1 MTNKFI
7 AGAGS
12 GGKGGGGGSRTP
24 STDEDSLNSRSYG
37 RIVDLISEGEIEGLV
52 EPGFV
57 NPIED
62 AADSFMQS
70 IFLDNTPLQNKD
82 GSFNFDDVIV
92 RRRSGTATQDV
103 IGGFVQASNVIPN
116 PQSNVAVDA
125 TGQTFTITD
134 ESVDSVIFLIS
145 VPQLQKIK
153 NNGDTLGTKF
163 SFKFQRS
170 LANGAFTNIKAGGK
184 VQQVIT
190 GRTPDLYQKQYEFNI
205 SKFTDAN
212 FPIAF
217 KVLRTGTA
225 GDTNLADDQ
234 AFMNADDDDGEP
246 NSDTYISHTS
256 NFFVSSTTL
265 VKEQGK
271 NFNGTFIHDDGS
283 GGGSGKIITITTANN
298 HNLEV
303 GDSIGCEFVPPY
315 NASSNPNQTKNRR
328 MEVTSVINRKKFT
341 CEHNQTK
348 NNSGTVKFGRRFNY
362 PNSALVGL
370 RINAEQF
377 NSVPKRTYLIK
388 GIKVKIPAPYT
399 ANGVTYRPEVD
410 PDNGRIIYPPGY
422 VFQGALGAA
431 QWTTDPAWCLYN
443 LLTSERYGCGDFI
456 KTNQLDRYSFYAAS
470 VYSSE
475 LVSFEDRLNTG
486 VVETIT
492 EPRFSLNVNI
502 QTRQDV
508 FKVVNSLCSVFRA
521 MPLYMAGSIS
531 LIQDREGITPSYL
544 FTYANVTKDGFTYSG
559 SASKTRATVVVVKYF
574 DNELRDAAYEQV
586 LDTEGMLKYG
596 AIVKNINSFGVTSR
610 SQARRLAKWL
620 LTTLA
625 TETDI
630 VSFTTTISAGALITP
645 GQIIEIQDKLKSGV
659 RRGGQITN
667 VETVNGNSRIT
678 VDSVVDMPTLSGNLG
693 GTLTVILPDGQL
705 SERAISHINT
715 TTKKITVAGR
725 FRKKITDDDG
735 HEPFLENTLQENPV
749 YTNKFQNQDPN
760 IGSFWVVETTGTS
773 AAIQSQLYKVVSVE
787 EEDDFTYTV
796 TAVLHNES
804 KYAVV
809 EENETLE
816 HRDVTNLD
824 LVPTSPTG
832 FAVDSTTDPSNPVT
846 YPIEQLYKEKNQVK
860 VRLLIAW
867 KPVIGINRYELRYRK
882 NNTGWRTVE
891 LQDPT
896 YSIDD
901 INVPKT
907 KKNQPQIGFV
917 EYDIRVK
924 SISASGKKSKKPLS
938 LNNKKVR
945 GKNTLPSRVSS
956 DFSASLDPHL
966 GIVLSWTPLEP
977 TFPTFSDLDI
987 RGYKIYEGSYGSGS
1001 LLGEFNATSVVV
1013 PTLPSSGETTK
1024 TYSIKAID
1032 QDGNESNL
1040 ARSASLAISIPRK
1053 PATFTSSYFND
1064 NLVLNWSASVVDG
1077 NRFAIQDYDIFQ
1089 GSTLIATTNATT
1101 LSVPVTWSSA
1111 QTFKVEAR
1119 DIVGN
1124 LSGKKSLAVP
1134 FAKAAAPNISYTYE
1148 GSKIRLSWAKPAE
1161 GATKIKDYIIRS
1173 SADDVTDFDLASNV
1187 DVINSESYL
1196 FEVDHEILNTSTPR
1210 RFFVAARDVNNTVG
1224 DVGRTGA
1231 DPDYPD
1237 VTVTPPPA
1245 PQNLSA
1251 TVVGVS
1257 AFVSWDEVP
1266 KAKNP
1271 SDATKINGLPIAFYK
1286 IYRRNENQTT
1296 PGTVD
1301 FQQNGTSVTEEV
1313 TWSQV
1318 KQKYF
1323 VRAVDINGNEGLL
1336 DDVIFEVVAP
1346 SQVTNFNDEVIDNN
1360 VLLRWTE
1367 SSVGV
1372 GQLPIAFYNIYK
1384 IADGL
1389 TTLVGQKLGTFT
1401 TVFEQVGGTFEYKI
1415 FPINTAG
1422 HQGLSKSV
1430 IAIVDEPPDFILKQD
1445 HVSDLSGTKTNGF
1458 LEGGGIFYCI
1468 DTSRTWK
1475 QHFDPNNN
1483 DTSRTFGVYGGS
1495 TPYALPTL
1503 NSGLYR
1509 ETIDTGA
1516 DIAKTKIEA
1525 TVGFEDGFTVG
1536 NGLSVN
1542 TEIETAEESSPNS
1555 NTPGA
1560 FTSFGQNRN
1569 KVIATQF
1576 RFIRVTHRFEGA
1588 DNDDLAKVNV
1598 VRTKTFL
1605 KQFTDQGN
1613 TTVTL
1618 SDVSGGKLVTFNKTF
1633 IDVDSIT
1640 LQIRGSSSAA
1650 KYAIYDFEDTANP
1663 SDGFRIYLF
1672 DNSGNPVPNSGATS
1686 AVIVDFTVR
1695 GV

>member
-1 MTNKFI
+1 MTDKFI
-7 AGAGS
+7 SGS
-12 GGKGGGGGSRTP
+12 GGGGKGGGGGSRTP

-37 RIVDLISEGEIEGLV
+37 RIVDLISEGQIQGLV
-52 EPGFV
+52 DTGFV
-57 NPIED
+57 NPIDGAE
-62 AADSFMQS
+62 DSFMQS

-92 RRRSGTATQDV
+92 RTRSGTASQSV
-103 IGGFVQASNVIPN
+103 IGGFVQAANVIPN
-116 PQSNVAVDA
+116 PQSNVQIDA
-125 TGQTFTITD
+125 TGQTFPITD
-134 ESVDSVIFLIS
+134 ESVDSIVFLIS

-170 LANGAFTNIKAGGK
+170 LANGAFSDIKAGGK
-184 VQQVIT
+184 VQQEIT

-205 SKFTDAN
+205 SNFSDAN
-212 FPIAF
+212 FPISF
-217 KVLRTGTA
+217 KIVRTGTA
-225 GDTNLADDQ
+225 GDTNLADDT

-256 NFFVSSTTL
+256 AFFVSSTTL

-271 NFNGTFIHDDGS
+271 NFNGTFTHNDGD
-283 GGGSGKIITITTANN
+283 GGNGKIITITTSHN

-328 MEVTSVINRKKFT
+328 MEVASVINRKKFT
-341 CEHNQTK
+341 CEHFQTK
-348 NNSGTVKFGRRFNY
+348 NNSGNVKFGRRFNY

-377 NSVPKRTYLIK
+377 NSVPKRSYFIK
-388 GIKVKIPAPYT
+388 GIKVRIP
-399 ANGVTYRPEVD
+399 NGVTVD
-410 PDNGRIIYPPGY
+410 QDNGRIIYPANY
-422 VFQGALGAA
+422 VYNGSLGAA
-431 QWTTDPAWCLYN
+431 QWTTDPAWCLYD

-521 MPLYMAGSIS
+521 MPLYMSGNIS
-531 LIQDREGITPSYL
+531 LIQDKEGITPSYL
-544 FTYANVTKDGFTYSG
+544 FTYANVTKEGFTYSG
-559 SASKTRATVVVVKYF
+559 SSSKTRATVVVVKYF

-620 LTTLA
+620 LVTLA

-659 RRGGQITN
+659 RRGGQITG
-667 VETVNGNSRIT
+667 VETANGNSRIT
-678 VDSVVDMPTLSGNLG
+678 IDSIADLPVLTGNLG

-705 SERAISHINT
+705 SERAISNINT

-725 FRKKITDDDG
+725 FRKKVADSNGND
-735 HEPFLENTLQENPV
+735 PFLENTLQENPV
-749 YTNKFQNQDPN
+749 YTNTFQNQDPN
-760 IGSFWVVETTGTS
+760 VGSFWVVETTGTN
-773 AAIQSQLYKVVSVE
+773 AAIQSQLYKVISVE

-804 KYAVV
+804 KYAAV

-867 KPVIGINRYELRYRK
+867 KPVIGINRYELQYRK

-924 SISASGKKSKKPLS
+924 SISASGKKSKKPLT

-966 GIVLSWTPLEP
+966 GIVLSWTPIEP

-987 RGYKIYEGSYGSGS
+987 KEYRIYEGSYGSGTK
-1001 LLGEFNATSVVV
+1001 LGEFSATSVIV
-1013 PTLPSSGETTK
+1013 PTLPSTGDTTK

-1040 ARSASLAISIPRK
+1040 ARTASLAISIPRK
-1053 PATFTSSYFND
+1053 PETFTSAYSND

-1101 LSVPVTWSSA
+1101 LTIPVTWSSA

-1119 DIVGN
+1119 DIIGK

-1148 GSKIRLSWAKPAE
+1148 GSKVRLSWAKPAE

-1173 SADDVTDFDLASNV
+1173 SADNITNFNAASNV

-1231 DPDYPD
+1231 DSDYPD
-1237 VTVTPPPA
+1237 VTVSPPPA
-1245 PQNLSA
+1245 PNNLTA

-1257 AFVSWDEVP
+1257 AFVDWDEVP
-1266 KAKNP
+1266 KAKV
-1271 SDATKINGLPIAFYK
+1271 DGKVNGLPIAFYK
-1286 IYRRNENQTT
+1286 IYRANQNANQSNM
-1296 PGTVD
+1296 GAAK

-1313 TWSQV
+1313 VWSQV

-1323 VRAVDINGNEGLL
+1323 VRAVDINGNEGLVE
-1336 DDVIFEVVAP
+1336 DVLFEVTAP

-1360 VLLRWTE
+1360 VLLRWSE
-1367 SSVGV
+1367 STVGV

-1384 IADGL
+1384 IASGL
-1389 TTLVGQKLGTFT
+1389 NTLVGQKLGTFT

-1415 FPINTAG
+1415 FPVNTAG
-1422 HQGLSKSV
+1422 HLGASRSV
-1430 IAIVDEPPDFILKQD
+1430 IAEVDEPPDFILKQD
-1445 HVSDLSGTKTNGF
+1445 HVSDFSGTKTNGF
-1458 LEGGGIFYCI
+1458 LEDGGIFYCI

-1483 DTSRTFGVYGGS
+1483 DTSRTFGIYGSS

-1516 DIAKTKIEA
+1516 TIAKTKIEA
-1525 TVGFEDGFTVG
+1525 TVGFEDSFNVG

-1542 TEIETAEESSPNS
+1542 SEIETAPDNGSGSAG
-1555 NTPGA
+1555 T
-1560 FTSFGQNRN
+1560 FTTFGQNKN
-1569 KVIATQF
+1569 KVIATNF

-1588 DNDDLAKVNV
+1588 NNDDLAKVSV

-1613 TTVTL
+1613 TSVTL

-1640 LQIRGSSSAA
+1640 LQIRGSTSAA

-1663 SDGFRIYLF
+1663 SQGFRIYLF
-1672 DNSGNPVPNSGATS
+1672 DNSGNPVPNSGASS
-1686 AVIVDFTVR
+1686 AVTVDFTVR

>member
-1 MTNKFI
+1 MIDKFI
-7 AGAGS
+7 SGS
-12 GGKGGGGGSRTP
+12 GGGGKGGGGGSRTP

-37 RIVDLISEGEIEGLV
+37 RIVDLISEGQIEGLV
-52 EPGFV
+52 DPGFV
-57 NPIED
+57 NPIPD
-62 AADSFMQS
+62 ASDSFMQS
-70 IFLDNTPLQNKD
+70 IFLDNTPLQNSD
-82 GSFNFDDVIV
+82 GSFNFDDVII
-92 RRRSGTATQDV
+92 RTRSGTASQSV
-103 IGGFVQASNVIPN
+103 IGGFVQAANVIPN
-116 PQSNVAVDA
+116 PQSNVQVDA

-134 ESVDSVIFLIS
+134 ESVDSIIFLIS
-145 VPQLQKIK
+145 VPMLQKIK

-163 SFKFQRS
+163 TFKFQRS
-170 LANGAFTNIKAGGK
+170 LASGAFTDIGINGSIN
-184 VQQVIT
+184 QEIT

-205 SKFTDAN
+205 SNFSDAN

-217 KVLRTGTA
+217 KVVRTGTA
-225 GDTNLADDQ
+225 GDTNLADDT

-256 NFFVSSTTL
+256 AFFVSSTTL
-265 VKEQGK
+265 VKEQGE
-271 NFNGTFIHDDGS
+271 NFNGTFTHDNGS
-283 GGGSGKIITITTANN
+283 GGNGKIITITTANN

-328 MEVTSVINRKKFT
+328 MEVTSVINRRIFT
-341 CEHNQTK
+341 CEHFQTK
-348 NNSGTVKFGRRFNY
+348 NQSGNVKFGRRFNY

-377 NSVPKRTYLIK
+377 NSVPKRSYLIK
-388 GIKVKIPAPYT
+388 GIKVRIP
-399 ANGVTYRPEVD
+399 NGVTVD
-410 PDNGRIIYPPGY
+410 PDNGRIIYPSNY
-422 VFQGALGAA
+422 VFNGTLGAA
-431 QWTTDPAWCLYN
+431 QWTTDPAWCLYD

-470 VYSSE
+470 LYCSE
-475 LVSFEDRLNTG
+475 EVTFEDRLNTG

-502 QTRQDV
+502 QSRQDV

-521 MPLYMAGSIS
+521 MPLYMSGNLS
-531 LIQDREGITPSYL
+531 LIQDKEGMTPSYL
-544 FTYANVTKDGFTYSG
+544 FTYANVTKEGFTYSG
-559 SASKTRATVVVVKYF
+559 SSSKTRATVVVVKYF

-586 LDTEGMLKYG
+586 LDTEGILKYG

-620 LTTLA
+620 LVTLA

-630 VSFTTTISAGALITP
+630 VTFTTTISAGSLITP

-659 RRGGQITN
+659 RRGGQITG
-667 VETVNGNSRIT
+667 VETINGNSRIT
-678 VDSVVDMPTLSGNLG
+678 IDNIADLPVLTGNLG

-705 SERAISHINT
+705 SERPISNINT

-725 FRKKITDDDG
+725 FRKKVADSDG
-735 HEPFLENTLQENPV
+735 NDPFLENTLQENPV
-749 YTNKFQNQDPN
+749 YTNTFQNQDPN
-760 IGSFWVVETTGTS
+760 VGSFWVVETSGTN
-773 AAIQSQLYKVVSVE
+773 AAIQSQLYKVISLE

-832 FAVDSTTDPSNPVT
+832 FAVDNITDPSNPVT

-917 EYDIRVK
+917 EYDIRVR

-945 GKNTLPSRVSS
+945 GKNTLPKQVNS

-966 GIVLSWTPLEP
+966 GVVLSWTPNIPEHP
-977 TFPTFSDLDI
+977 NFSDLDI
-987 RGYKIYEGSYGSGS
+987 RGYKIYEGSYGTGT

-1013 PTLPSSGETTK
+1013 PTLPSSTDTTK
-1024 TYSIKAID
+1024 TYTIKAID
-1032 QDGNESNL
+1032 EDGNESTSV
-1040 ARSASLAISIPRK
+1040 RSASLAISIPRK
-1053 PATFTSSYFND
+1053 PATFTSAYSND

-1101 LSVPVTWSSA
+1101 LTIPVTWSTA

-1119 DIVGN
+1119 DIIGK

-1173 SADDVTDFDLASNV
+1173 SATDNTNFNAASNL

-1196 FEVDHEILNTSTPR
+1196 FEVDSNPTSKTFIDTSNPR

-1231 DPDYPD
+1231 DSDYPD
-1237 VTVTPPPA
+1237 VTVTAPPA
-1245 PQNLSA
+1245 PENLSA

-1257 AFVSWDEVP
+1257 AFVDWDEVP
-1266 KAKNP
+1266 KAEVDGKV
-1271 SDATKINGLPIAFYK
+1271 NGLPIAFYK
-1286 IYRRNENQTT
+1286 IYRANENANQSNM
-1296 PGTVD
+1296 GAAK

-1313 TWSQV
+1313 VWSQV

-1323 VRAVDINGNEGLL
+1323 VRAVDINGNEGLVE
-1336 DDVIFEVVAP
+1336 DVLFEVTAP
-1346 SQVTNFNDEVIDNN
+1346 SQVTSFNDEVIDNN
-1360 VLLRWTE
+1360 VLLRWSE
-1367 SSVGV
+1367 STVGV

-1384 IADGL
+1384 IASGL
-1389 TTLVGQKLGTFT
+1389 NTLVGQKLGTFT

-1415 FPINTAG
+1415 FPVNTAG
-1422 HQGLSKSV
+1422 HLGASRSV
-1430 IAIVDEPPDFILKQD
+1430 IAEVDEPPDFILKQD
-1445 HVSDLSGTKTNGF
+1445 HVSDFSGTKTNGF
-1458 LEGGGIFYCI
+1458 LEGGGIFYCV
-1468 DTSRTWK
+1468 DVNRTWK

-1516 DIAKTKIEA
+1516 TIAKTKIEA
-1525 TVGFEDGFTVG
+1525 TVGFEDSFTVG
-1536 NGLSVN
+1536 DGLSVN
-1542 TEIETAEESSPNS
+1542 TEIETAPDNGSGSAGS
-1555 NTPGA
+1555 

-1576 RFIRVTHRFEGA
+1576 RFIRVTHRFSGVN
-1588 DNDDLAKVNV
+1588 NDDLVKVNNI
-1598 VRTKTFL
+1598 RTKTFL

-1618 SDVSGGKLVTFNKTF
+1618 SDVTNGKLVQFNKTF

-1640 LQIRGSSSAA
+1640 LQIRGSGSAA
-1650 KYAIYDFEDTANP
+1650 KYAIYDFKDNANP
-1663 SDGFRIYLF
+1663 QDGFKIYLF
-1672 DNSGNPVPNSGATS
+1672 DNNGNAVPNSGATS
-1686 AVIVDFTVR
+1686 AVTVDFTVR